1 MVDFHHLSGSHFA
14 EKLRRSGVSS
24 GKALGTA
31 TCHGAAR
38 ARRCEMPAGVSKSG
52 GGGDESGKARG
63 RTRGRRGGE
72 FSPEWLPPRHQRELL
87 AVTSPS
93 AEGSTLNPGPSR
105 NLRSRIPISSR
116 RQGLTQ
122 EFLNRED
129 VRAAAGLGGLGGG
142 GEGVAEV
149 RPGTQE
155 GGEEIAA
162 EVRPGVQEGGEEIA
176 AEVRPGTQQ
185 GGEGAAEV
193 RPGTQ
198 ERGLARALEQLNSNL
213 STPLT
218 RGEACSMRQKALSGL
233 IEKEASL
240 RLFNA
245 ATSERDKARLNCVSR
260 EGSGD
265 WLTALPS
272 KALGLHLRMSEF
284 ILAVRYRLG
293 LPIFLQEG
301 NCPMNR
307 CRGFGDKYGDHA
319 ISCAINGERIA
330 KHNHV
335 RDAIFAAASQ
345 AALGPRK
352 EPAGLLPG
360 SDDRPADVLL
370 PFWAN
375 GKDAALDISVVNPLQ
390 QELVRKV
397 ARDGES
403 GVQHSFNIKMGKYSD
418 RCEAEGIE
426 FIPLIVDTFGGWHKE
441 SLEVVSKLGRQVSRQ
456 TGKEEEEI
464 VRQLRQR
471 VAILLVRDNVNMF
484 DSRTPSFPQAVIDA
498 DVDNN
503 Y

>member
-1 MVDFHHLSGSHFA
+1 M
-14 EKLRRSGVSS
+14 
-24 GKALGTA
+24 
-31 TCHGAAR
+31 
-38 ARRCEMPAGVSKSG
+38 
-52 GGGDESGKARG
+52 
-63 RTRGRRGGE
+63 
-72 FSPEWLPPRHQRELL
+72 
-87 AVTSPS
+87 
-93 AEGSTLNPGPSR
+93 
-105 NLRSRIPISSR
+105 
-116 RQGLTQ
+116 
-122 EFLNRED
+122 
-129 VRAAAGLGGLGGG
+129 
-142 GEGVAEV
+142 
-149 RPGTQE
+149 
-155 GGEEIAA
+155 
-162 EVRPGVQEGGEEIA
+162 
-176 AEVRPGTQQ
+176 
-185 GGEGAAEV
+185 
-193 RPGTQ
+193 
-198 ERGLARALEQLNSNL
+198 
-213 STPLT
+213 
-218 RGEACSMRQKALSGL
+218 
-233 IEKEASL
+233 
-240 RLFNA
+240 
-245 ATSERDKARLNCVSR
+245 
-260 EGSGD
+260 
-265 WLTALPS
+265 
-272 KALGLHLRMSEF
+272 
-284 ILAVRYRLG
+284 
-293 LPIFLQEG
+293 
-301 NCPMNR
+301 
-307 CRGFGDKYGDHA
+307 
-319 ISCAINGERIA
+319 
-330 KHNHV
+330 